1 MSLITLDTNRK
12 VLLTPDQ
19 AIQKWFLTH
28 REPLARITNQV
39 SVIRNTPLF
48 RKGFSKGL
56 LALGQHL
63 FVKLLIDTFPDIIA
77 LDDGTPEKAKFQLM
91 NHRFAIALTSKQF
104 GTAKSIITLKSNY
117 KTDYLPEQESFA
129 DYILLVQLMDFE
141 KSQPAKFN
149 VLSYDTLRS
158 LPHSYDSLKNL
169 KLHTKHIH
177 HSTLVVDQT
186 VQEPYDVDQDLAN
199 TLIERALNNFLE
211 SLTGIATELID
222 Y

>member
-63 FVKLLIDTFPDIIA
+63 FVKLLVDTFPDITA

-91 NHRFAIALTSKQF
+91 NHRFAIALTSKAL
-104 GTAKSIITLKSNY
+104 GKAEITLKSNY

-158 LPHSYDSLKNL
+158 LPTSYDSLKNL
-169 KLHTKHIH
+169 DLHTKHIH

-186 VQEPYDVDQDLAN
+186 FQQPYDVDQDLAN

-211 SLTGIATELID
+211 SLTGIATELIE